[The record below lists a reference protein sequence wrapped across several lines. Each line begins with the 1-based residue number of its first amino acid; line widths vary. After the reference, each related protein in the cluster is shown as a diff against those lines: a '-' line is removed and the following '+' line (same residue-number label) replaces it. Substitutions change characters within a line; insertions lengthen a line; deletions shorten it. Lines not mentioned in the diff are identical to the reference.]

1 MSFIEEIDETIK
13 NYRKE
18 IDDLK
23 KGISKFK
30 NDNFN
35 LSIYQ
40 NKNNNIIT
48 NIDTFE
54 SSSFHEPSI
63 SYEKGNYKLQN
74 EITSLKNQN
83 QILNNKIELQEK
95 TINQFIEKISF
106 LNEKMKNK
114 NNNIKNMTD
123 FSINNKNKI
132 LNINHLKENSEK
144 NNNSNISNKEIE

>member
-74 EITSLKNQN
+74 EITSLK
-83 QILNNKIELQEK
+83 IKIK
-95 TINQFIEKISF
+95 Y
-106 LNEKMKNK
+106 
-114 NNNIKNMTD
+114 
-123 FSINNKNKI
+123 
-132 LNINHLKENSEK
+132 
-144 NNNSNISNKEIE
+144 